1 MLMCAAGF
9 ITLKTVYVHWVDANS
24 VDWFD
29 MINAKRPHIWSV
41 ALEKGCDFSHGILD
55 GLKWLANKMI
65 PSKKGLHEGA

>member
-1 MLMCAAGF
+1 MLMCATGF
-9 ITLKTVYVHWVDANS
+9 ITLQTVYVHWVNANS

-41 ALEKGCDFSHGILD
+41 ALDRVAISHGILD

-65 PSKKGLHEGA
+65 PSKKGLHEGV